1 MKAWFLTIALVAPLV
16 AALPPVPKD
25 GELHCIGACQQG
37 DPNSLMGR
45 VLEAKKADWEQCET
59 STSLVCKAQ
68 QNSSSFAPTPSLQSI
83 GYKKCASG
91 FAGEYPCNGVDLLSF
106 IPHTEL
112 GSKGNGNDIWGW
124 TDSTTKREYAI
135 IGQTDGTAFVDI
147 TSPSSPIFLGRL
159 ASNVNA
165 KVPWRDIKVFKDH
178 AFIVADDS
186 SNAHGMQVFDLRTLR
201 GLTSPKVHKAVLT
214 YKEVGKTHNIAINEE
229 TGFAYLV
236 GSRTCNSGLH
246 MVDINTPTAPKFA
259 GCASTDGYTH
269 DVQVVTYKGLDS
281 RYRGREIAFAANEDT
296 VTLWDVTDKSSP
308 KMLSR
313 TGYTGAAYTHQ
324 GWLTEDHQYFLV
336 DDELDEKNGSDKHTK
351 TYIWDV
357 RSLTAPKHIGT
368 YSAAVN
374 SIDHNLYIKGNYAYL
389 ANYGSGLRVLDISK
403 VAQAKLQEVAY
414 FDVTPEKDEAVFEGS
429 WSSYIYFPSG
439 NIVVNSIERGF
450 FVVKTTTI

>member
-1 MKAWFLTIALVAPLV
+1 MKAWFITAVLVAPLV

-68 QNSSSFAPTPSLQSI
+68 QNSSSFAPTASLQSV
-83 GYKKCASG
+83 GYKKCANG
-91 FAGEYPCNGVDLLSF
+91 FAGDYPCKGVDLLSF

-112 GSKGNGNDIWGW
+112 GSQGNGNDIWGW
-124 TDSTTKREYAI
+124 TDPTTKREYAI

-186 SNAHGMQVFDLRTLR
+186 SNAHACR
-201 GLTSPKVHKAVLT
+201 
-214 YKEVGKTHNIAINEE
+214 EVGKTHNIAINEE

-246 MVDINTPTAPKFA
+246 MVDINTPAAPKFV
-259 GCASTDGYTH
+259 GCASSDGYTH
-269 DVQVVTYKGLDS
+269 DVQVVNYKGPDS
-281 RYRGREIAFAANEDT
+281 RYRGREIAFASNEDT
-296 VTLWDVTDKSSP
+296 VTFWDVTDKSSP
-308 KMLSR
+308 KILSR

-368 YSAAVN
+368 YSAPVT

-414 FDVTPEKDEAVFEGS
+414 FDVTPEKNEAVFEGS